1 MRRIMDPRKGSEYV
15 IREILMP
22 ALRESYEDLLA
33 AAEGADLLVSV
44 AEQIV
49 GAICE
54 RLERATVVALDSIV
68 LFPAPI

>member
-1 MRRIMDPRKGSEYV
+1 MCGTSDK
-15 IREILMP
+15 
-22 ALRESYEDLLA
+22 
-33 AAEGADLLVSV
+33 SV

>member
-1 MRRIMDPRKGSEYV
+1 MCTS
-15 IREILMP
+15 
-22 ALRESYEDLLA
+22 
-33 AAEGADLLVSV
+33 AEFV

>member
-1 MRRIMDPRKGSEYV
+1 VDRLVGGVPIIAV
-15 IREILMP
+15 
-22 ALRESYEDLLA
+22 LR
-33 AAEGADLLVSV
+33 V